1 MTKCFLLT
9 RPNYDTATSYLHYFS
24 REAIITAKKI
34 KGIHVSDIEGNKVT
48 RPILEKTMA
57 HENPGLV
64 FLNGHGDKMA
74 VWGHKDEVILDSKN
88 INLAKGKVVYSLACD
103 SLAGL
108 GEIAVGQGA
117 KVYIGYQENFMLV
130 ADPTRHAT
138 PGKDNNALPFKMACT
153 KLIESLLTGSN
164 AKESIDVTKR
174 EYIRL
179 IKSLGTSEDRYGDV
193 SLVRFAMTWDLEFL
207 DLKGNPEACF
217 VE

>member
-9 RPNYDTATSYLHYFS
+9 RPNYDPATSYLHYFA
-24 REAIITAKKI
+24 REAIVIAKQL
-34 KGIHVSDIEGNKVT
+34 KGLHVSDIEGNKVT
-48 RPILEKTMA
+48 RPNLEKSMT

-74 VWGHKDEVILDSKN
+74 IWGHKDEVILDSKN
-88 INLAKGKVVYSLACD
+88 INLAKDKIVYSLACD

-108 GEIAVGQGA
+108 GDIAVRQGTQA
-117 KVYIGYQENFMLV
+117 YIGYQENFMLV
-130 ADPTRHAT
+130 ADPTRHAS

-164 AKESIDVTKR
+164 AREAIEITKR

-179 IKSLGTSEDRYGDV
+179 IKSLGTSEDPYGDV
-193 SLVRFAMTWDLEFL
+193 SLVRFALAWDLEFL
-207 DLKGNPEACF
+207 DMKGNPEACF
-217 VE
+217 AV